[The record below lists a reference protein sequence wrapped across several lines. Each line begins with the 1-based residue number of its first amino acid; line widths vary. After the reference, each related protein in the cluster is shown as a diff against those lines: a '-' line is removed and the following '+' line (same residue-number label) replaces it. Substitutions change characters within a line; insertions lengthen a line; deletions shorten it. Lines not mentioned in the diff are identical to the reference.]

1 MISFEGLQMYGY
13 PASHIKVLIKSR
25 MLILLK
31 LSVLLQKSVLQVIK
45 GYSEELK
52 EEKKTTKKSCNLQF
66 LAIL

>member
-13 PASHIKVLIKSR
+13 PASRIKVLIKSR

-31 LSVLLQKSVLQVIK
+31 LSALLQKSVLQVIK

-52 EEKKTTKKSCNLQF
+52 EEKKHQK
-66 LAIL
+66 IL

>member
-13 PASHIKVLIKSR
+13 PASRIKVLIKSR

-31 LSVLLQKSVLQVIK
+31 LNVLLQKSVLQVIK

-52 EEKKTTKKSCNLQF
+52 EEKKSKNLVIYSF
-66 LAIL
+66 

>member
-31 LSVLLQKSVLQVIK
+31 LSALLQKSVLQVIK

-52 EEKKTTKKSCNLQF
+52 EEKKHQK
-66 LAIL
+66 IL

>member
-13 PASHIKVLIKSR
+13 PASRIKVLIKSR

>member
-1 MISFEGLQMYGY
+1 MYGY

-52 EEKKTTKKSCNLQF
+52 EEKKHQK
-66 LAIL
+66 IL

>member
-13 PASHIKVLIKSR
+13 PASRIKVLIKSR

-52 EEKKTTKKSCNLQF
+52 EEKNTKKSCNLQF

>member
-13 PASHIKVLIKSR
+13 PASRIKVLIKSR

-52 EEKKTTKKSCNLQF
+52 EEKKIKKSCNLQF